1 MRTLLRENLRPQRLK
16 RSSSEGPR
24 RSITMMLYSPWFE
37 LKRTFRSAVVDVGNA
52 FVDHGGFLQEVL
64 IELALVEELRVL
76 SIDGL

>member
-1 MRTLLRENLRPQRLK
+1 
-16 RSSSEGPR
+16 
-24 RSITMMLYSPWFE
+24 MLYSPWFE